1 MKGVKLIIYI
11 FAFIGIIITSII
23 LHEIS
28 HMQDFK
34 EITPGG
40 KIIVLEYYLN
50 QSNSF
55 DGNRLHLGVYEN
67 GRLKKAD
74 EAEFKR
80 IKEFT
85 EYKAYAIESL
95 FLLFVLFIIFIDIFG
110 TKKKHLYFFSI
121 ISSVFLFGIL
131 GLANSSMDNPLP
143 IIKFIRIGLIVL
155 FVFSIIKFRQFSKDD
170 QKDKLLHN

>member
-1 MKGVKLIIYI
+1 MKGVKIIIYI

-23 LHEIS
+23 LHELS

-40 KIIVLEYYLN
+40 KLIILEYYLN

-55 DGNRLHLGVYEN
+55 DGDRLHLGVYEN
-67 GRLKKAD
+67 GRLKKVD

-80 IKEFT
+80 IKGFT

-95 FLLFVLFIIFIDIFG
+95 FLLFVLLIMFIDVFG
-110 TKKKHLYFFSI
+110 TEKKHLYFFSI
-121 ISSVFLFGIL
+121 ISSVFMFGIL
-131 GLANSSMDNPLP
+131 GIANGSTENIPSA
-143 IIKFIRIGLIVL
+143 IKFIRIGLIVL
-155 FVFSIIKFRQFSKDD
+155 FIFSIIKFRQYSKR
-170 QKDKLLHN
+170 